1 MSAADVP
8 SRGETPSRSVVLDDL
23 RRRGVRVLVAAGWLC
38 LPLLAAGNRLL
49 GRSGLGFE
57 LMVAAL
63 SLILP
68 TFMAVKGRFDRAARL
83 TVGVE
88 AAVMPA
94 LFVFLLRGHTW
105 QMDAHM
111 YFFVALAALTLLCDW
126 RPIALAS
133 ALIAVHHLLFEAV
146 VPDWVFDGSGNPGR
160 VIFHAAAVG
169 LQSGA
174 LAYVT
179 QALRGLIIA
188 QDDARHAQQA
198 ARVRSEALSVQAEA
212 AAARAVAALA
222 TAQAAEERSARERTL
237 REQAEQRLA
246 EERRTA
252 LLTLAGAFEHTVAG
266 VAIALD
272 EASARLVGSAV
283 SLNELAADAGHQAVE
298 VVAGAV
304 QASSAAQGVAQAIRQ
319 LSGSMETVAEYAEKQ
334 RDLTRAARDS
344 AASSDQAVRELA
356 ARTGDIGGLVEQ
368 IHGIAA
374 QTNLLAL
381 NATIEAVR
389 AGEAGRGFAVVAGE
403 VKQLAAGTAQATQ
416 KITTLVSTIQH
427 GVTAAAGD
435 MDAASAMVTRV
446 SLAANEIRDAVGT
459 QRAAAVEIERS
470 AHEAARGADYVEQQ
484 IAVVASAANAAETLS
499 SDVRSAAASLSA
511 HARRLRQSTDR
522 FVEELRADAA
532 A

>member
-1 MSAADVP
+1 MSEALAAFTHRSAA
-8 SRGETPSRSVVLDDL
+8 LDAL
-23 RRRGVRVLVAAGWLC
+23 RRRGVRALVVAGWLC
-38 LPLLAAGNRLL
+38 LPLLVAGDLL
-49 GRSGLGFE
+49 LDGRGVGFE
-57 LMVAAL
+57 LIVAAL
-63 SLILP
+63 TMILP
-68 TFMAVKGRFDRAARL
+68 TMMAVRGRFDRAARL
-83 TVGVE
+83 TVAVE

-94 LFVFLLRGHTW
+94 LFVYLLRGHAW

-146 VPDWVFDGSGNPGR
+146 VPDWVFTGSGNLGR
-160 VIFHAAAVG
+160 VVLHAVAVV
-169 LQSGA
+169 LQFGA

-179 QALRGLIIA
+179 QALRTLIIA
-188 QDDARHAQQA
+188 QDEAHRAQEQARLH
-198 ARVRSEALSVQAEA
+198 SEQLSLAAEA
-212 AAARAVAALA
+212 AAARAVDALA
-222 TAQAAEERSARERTL
+222 AAQAAEETSARERL
-237 REQAEQRLA
+237 RRKEAEQRLA
-246 EERRTA
+246 TERRAA

-272 EASARLVGSAV
+272 EASAQLVSSAV

-298 VVAGAV
+298 VAAGAV
-304 QASSAAQGVAQAIRQ
+304 QASSAAQGVASAIRY
-319 LSGSMETVAEYAEKQ
+319 LSGSMETVAEHAEQQ
-334 RDLTRAARDS
+334 RALTQAARDS
-344 AASSDQAVRELA
+344 AASSDRAVRDLA
-356 ARTGDIGGLVEQ
+356 ARTGDIGGFVEQ
-368 IHGIAA
+368 IGGIAA

-403 VKQLAAGTAQATQ
+403 VKQLAAGTAHATQ
-416 KITTLVSTIQH
+416 KIADLISGIQH
-427 GVTAAAGD
+427 GVTAAASD
-435 MDAASAMVTRV
+435 LDAASAMVTRV
-446 SLAANEIRDAVGT
+446 TVAANEIRDAVGA

-484 IAVVASAANAAETLS
+484 IAVVASAATAAETLS
-499 SDVRSAAASLSA
+499 VDVRSAAASLSA
-511 HARRLRQSTDR
+511 HASRLRQSTDR